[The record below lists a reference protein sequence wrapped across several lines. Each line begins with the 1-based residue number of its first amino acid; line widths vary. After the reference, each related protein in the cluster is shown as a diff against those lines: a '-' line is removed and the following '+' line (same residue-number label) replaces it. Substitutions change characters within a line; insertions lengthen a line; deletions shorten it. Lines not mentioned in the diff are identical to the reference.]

1 MISERKISHAVMRFD
16 HHRNFPQK
24 LALEALPGA
33 IVQVANVL
41 ELIFNKLM
49 LVVVVPGL
57 SDSGRAS

>member
-1 MISERKISHAVMRFD
+1 MRFD

-57 SDSGRAS
+57 PEEV